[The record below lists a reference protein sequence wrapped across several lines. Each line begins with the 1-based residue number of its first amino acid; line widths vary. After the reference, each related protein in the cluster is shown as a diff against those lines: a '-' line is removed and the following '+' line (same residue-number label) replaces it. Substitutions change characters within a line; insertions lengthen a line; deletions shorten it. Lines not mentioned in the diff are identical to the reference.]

1 MSGDQQPVIM
11 NNLFSIRKLIRRSLR
26 FLHLPF
32 GSCMLCGQTTATAF
46 CKGCSG
52 EFLPWVS
59 LGGLIHDDLIDEVH
73 AAYVFAYPLNH
84 AIHALKY
91 QGRIMLAKGFA
102 DALEPMVK
110 KIDKENPLDLILGMP
125 LHPRRLRQRGFNQ
138 SHEIAIQLAKALGI
152 PCKTEMCSRQFHLQP
167 QVELKLHERRHLP
180 GNLFECAADLNGLH
194 VLLVDDV
201 MTTGTSLARLA
212 KSVRRQGASRVTAC
226 VVARVP

>member
-11 NNLFSIRKLIRRSLR
+11 NNLSSIRKLIRQSLR
-26 FLHLPF
+26 FLHLPL
-32 GSCMLCGQTTATAF
+32 GSCVLCGHTTETAF
-46 CKGCSG
+46 CKDCSD

-59 LGGLIHDDLIDEVH
+59 LEGEVYDDSIDEVH
-73 AAYVFAYPLNH
+73 AAYVFNYPLNH

-102 DALEPMVK
+102 DELAPMMR
-110 KIDKENPLDLILGMP
+110 KIHEQNSIDLVIGMP
-125 LHPRRLRQRGFNQ
+125 LHPRRLQQRGFNQ
-138 SHEIAIQLAKALGI
+138 SHEIATHLAKALGI
-152 PCKTEMCSRQFHLQP
+152 PCKTEICSRQFHLQP
-167 QVELKLHERRHLP
+167 QVELKLRERRHLP
-180 GNLFECAADLNGLH
+180 DKLFECAADLNGLH

-212 KSVRRQGASRVTAC
+212 KSVRLQGAGRVTAC